1 MIIIIIITIVIMI
14 IKEIQA
20 YKNKDQTAHN
30 IPKQNNF
37 VPITI
42 NSIFIRNSET
52 G

>member
-1 MIIIIIITIVIMI
+1 MIIIITIVIII

-37 VPITI
+37 GS
-42 NSIFIRNSET
+42 NNY
-52 G
+52 